1 MMNKALV
8 CSLAFTLLVVS
19 GNALAETPAFD
30 RPGIAFSTSTIPRG
44 GLSYELGLP
53 DFQHSSDA
61 GSKSTLYSLD
71 TNIRAGLGE
80 NIELQLAT
88 PLFNYLKTEGAG
100 FSDSA
105 TGLGD
110 SSLSLK
116 VALPSSS
123 QNFSWAG
130 LAGVTF
136 ATGEDPFTA
145 GKPQYRLATAMSL
158 KLNDT
163 YSTGFYINLNHFDGK
178 TSYTLSPNL
187 NFALTDSVGAYV
199 EAGFSHVDQ
208 SPNTAVAGG
217 GLAWM
222 VAPSVQLDFSMD
234 FGLTHDSPDFLGGFG
249 VSFFIK

>member
-1 MMNKALV
+1 MNRTIAYAAFAL
-8 CSLAFTLLVVS
+8 LAAA
-19 GNALAETPAFD
+19 GNALADTPAFD

-44 GLSYELGLP
+44 SFAIELGLP
-53 DFQHSSDA
+53 DFQHASEA
-61 GSKSTLYSLD
+61 GSSSTLYSLD

-88 PLFNYLKTEGAG
+88 PIFNYLKTKNAG
-100 FSDSA
+100 VSDSA

-116 VALPSSS
+116 AALPSAS

-136 ATGEDPFTA
+136 ASGEDPFTA

-178 TSYTLSPNL
+178 TAYTLSPNF
-187 NFALTDSVGAYV
+187 NFALSDSLGAYV
-199 EAGFSHVDQ
+199 EAGYSHVAQ

-222 VAPSVQLDFSMD
+222 VTPTVQLDFSID
-234 FGLTHDSPDFLGGFG
+234 FGLTRHSPDFLGGFG
-249 VSFFIK
+249 VSFFVK